1 MAPRKPAGVTGPPG
15 YLCGTAILVL
25 LVAIV
30 FSSRELSSW
39 VTGPTAN
46 LLGFLTGSV
55 LGIINLATFLIV
67 NNNRKANPKFAV
79 KPWRVLGLEITP
91 EPSARLLALMAWV
104 VGVWNVFF
112 WALHLTR
119 P

>member
-1 MAPRKPAGVTGPPG
+1 
-15 YLCGTAILVL
+15 

-55 LGIINLATFLIV
+55 LGTVNLAIFLII
-67 NNNRKANPKFAV
+67 NNNRKADPKFAV
-79 KPWRVLGLEITP
+79 PVRKVLGLEITP
-91 EPSARLLALMAWV
+91 EPSARFLALMAWAI
-104 VGVWNVFF
+104 GVWNVFF

>member
-1 MAPRKPAGVTGPPG
+1 MAPRKPRGVTGPPV
-15 YLCGTAILVL
+15 YLCGTAILIL

-30 FSSRELSSW
+30 FSNRELSCW

-55 LGIINLATFLIV
+55 LGIINLAIFLII
-67 NNNRKANPKFAV
+67 NNKRKAHPKFAV
-79 KPWRVLGLEITP
+79 PVWRVLGLEITP
-91 EPSARLLALMAWV
+91 EPSARFLALMAWAI
-104 VGVWNVFF
+104 GAWNVFF